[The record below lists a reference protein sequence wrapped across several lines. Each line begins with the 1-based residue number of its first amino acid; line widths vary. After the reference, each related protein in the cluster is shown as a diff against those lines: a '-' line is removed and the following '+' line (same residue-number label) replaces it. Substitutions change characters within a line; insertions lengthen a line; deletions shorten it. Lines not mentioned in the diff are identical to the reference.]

1 MTMQEFMDAEGDF
14 GNVVAVYEV
23 YDLLDEMRDECTDF
37 DPDAARRLVEDAAQA
52 WRVANPN
59 VLH

>member
-1 MTMQEFMDAEGDF
+1 MQEFIDAEGDF
-14 GNVVAVYEV
+14 ANVNAAYEI
-23 YDLLDEMRDECTDF
+23 YDLFDEMRDECTDF
-37 DPDAARRLVEDAAQA
+37 DPDAARQLVENAAQS

>member
-14 GNVVAVYEV
+14 ANVNATYEI
-23 YDLLDEMRDECTDF
+23 YDLFGEMRDECTDF
-37 DPDAARRLVEDAAQA
+37 DPSVARRLVEDAAQA

-59 VLH
+59 IAH